1 MNIVKVLRNGK
12 WTEVETYEIIK
23 GEKFRMI
30 EPSGKIIS
38 EMLATST
45 PMLVDGK
52 WVIDAQ
58 LIKFF

>member
-1 MNIVKVLRNGK
+1 MNTVKVIRDGK

-30 EPSGKIIS
+30 EPSGKIFS
-38 EMLATST
+38 EMLATSA
-45 PMLVDGK
+45 PMLKDGT